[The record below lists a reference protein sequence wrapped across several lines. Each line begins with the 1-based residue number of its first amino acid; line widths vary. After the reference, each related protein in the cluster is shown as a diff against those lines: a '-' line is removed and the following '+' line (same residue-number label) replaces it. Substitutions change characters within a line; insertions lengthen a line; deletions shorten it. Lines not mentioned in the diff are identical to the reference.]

1 MSWKSARQELG
12 NQAGAISG
20 HNTRVTV
27 RVRVVGTE
35 GSGGCEGCAASGRFS
50 APRCMRYRA
59 RAVGGGEEE
68 AGLTPW
74 ILICT
79 TAWIMLPFT
88 DINQA
93 GRGPG
98 RTRV

>member
-1 MSWKSARQELG
+1 MSWKLARQKLG
-12 NQAGAISG
+12 KQPGPILG
-20 HNTRVTV
+20 DHTRVTV
-27 RVRVVGTE
+27 RVSMVGPE
-35 GSGGCEGCAASGRFS
+35 GSEGREGCAASGRFS
-50 APRCMRYRA
+50 ARRCMRYRA
-59 RAVGGGEEE
+59 RAVGGVEEG

-79 TAWIMLPFT
+79 TAWTMLPFA
-88 DINQA
+88 DINEA